1 MIIDD
6 MMMMKIWSNGCEVQ
20 IKALL
25 PLQLK
30 LTPLQKKDA
39 WGGDMENSQG
49 DLKPSVHMDNKVI

>member
-30 LTPLQKKDA
+30 LTPLQKKDGR
-39 WGGDMENSQG
+39 GGDMENSQG
-49 DLKPSVHMDNKVI
+49 DLKPSVHMDYKVI